1 MQERGTFLLCPRKL
15 FPNYVDPNESISFFH
30 LTIFLSA
37 FCSSATFVW
46 IGFCTLLTNYNVKKY
61 NHIELRK
68 QNVYSIFTTVWTE
81 LQTFISKYFFGG
93 VIVKASDFHHRASLR
108 SRDIHVKESVN
119 ALPKVVGF
127 LLVLRFLP
135 TGNVDRVGWD

>member
-1 MQERGTFLLCPRKL
+1 MYPLCVLFFLFNQRIGGLMMQERGTFLLCPRKL

-61 NHIELRK
+61 NHIE
-68 QNVYSIFTTVWTE
+68 T
-81 LQTFISKYFFGG
+81 LQGM
-93 VIVKASDFHHRASLR
+93 D
-108 SRDIHVKESVN
+108 
-119 ALPKVVGF
+119 
-127 LLVLRFLP
+127 
-135 TGNVDRVGWD
+135 

>member
-1 MQERGTFLLCPRKL
+1 MMQERGTFLLCPRKL

-68 QNVYSIFTTVWTE
+68 QNVYSIFTTVWTK

-93 VIVKASDFHHRASLR
+93 AIVKASDFTSGIVRR
-108 SRDIHVKESVN
+108 Y
-119 ALPKVVGF
+119 G
-127 LLVLRFLP
+127 LVIF
-135 TGNVDRVGWD
+135 T